1 MKSVILNFFD
11 GAFTAFLTFFL
22 AFWLLN
28 YYTPRPYSIIFATC
42 FAVLIFLIAFE
53 KLKKSSLTKTLK
65 TKQSKAVENTCYSLC
80 LLEQSRVLAL
90 FEKALNRLNYATI
103 KRKGCILI
111 SQIGVVVFP
120 MFSFNNITK
129 TDVVRVFNS
138 ISSGQKAY
146 IFAQTPDKEVLD
158 FITRF
163 NDKVELIEPL
173 KAHLLLEKTD
183 CLPKEVAHN
192 DKPKLIKTF
201 FSNLFKKKNYKR
213 FLLFGVLFLF
223 YSAFV
228 SVKIYYLFFSYT
240 FFMLSLS
247 CRLFGKE

>member
-1 MKSVILNFFD
+1 MKSVILNFAD
-11 GAFTAFLTFFL
+11 GAFTAFLTFIL

-28 YYTPRPYSIIFATC
+28 YYTPRPYSIIFASC

-53 KLKKSSLTKTLK
+53 KLKKSSISKTVK
-65 TKQSKAVENTCYSLC
+65 TKQDKAVEQTCYSLC
-80 LLEQSRVLAL
+80 FLEQGKVLAL
-90 FEKALNRLNYATI
+90 FERALNRLNYTTI
-103 KRKGCILI
+103 KRKKGIFL
-111 SQIGVVVFP
+111 SQLDVVVFP
-120 MFSFNNITK
+120 MFSFDKITK

-138 ISSGQKAY
+138 IGTGKKAY
-146 IFAQTPDKEVLD
+146 IFAQTPDKDVLD

-163 NDKVELIEPL
+163 NDKVELVSPL

-183 CLPKEVAHN
+183 CLPEKIQQ
-192 DKPKLIKTF
+192 DKPKNAKNF
-201 FSNLFKKKNYKR
+201 FANLFKKKNYKK

-240 FFMLSLS
+240 FFILSLS

>member
-1 MKSVILNFFD
+1 MKTIILNVLD
-11 GAFTAFLTFFL
+11 GAFSAFLTFIL

-28 YYTPRPYSIIFATC
+28 YYTPYPYSIIFASC

-53 KLKKSSLTKTLK
+53 KFKKSSLSKAVK
-65 TKQSKAVENTCYSLC
+65 SKQSKAVENTCYSLC
-80 LLEQSRVLAL
+80 LLDQSKVLAL

-103 KRKGCILI
+103 KRKKGIFL
-111 SQIGVVVFP
+111 SQLDVVVFP
-120 MFSFNNITK
+120 FFSFDKITK
-129 TDVVRVFNS
+129 TDVVRIFNS
-138 ISSGQKAY
+138 ISAGQKAY
-146 IFAQTPDKEVLD
+146 IFTQTPDKDVLD
-158 FITRF
+158 FISRF
-163 NDKVELIEPL
+163 NDKVELVSPL
-173 KAHLLLEKTD
+173 KAYLLLEKTD
-183 CLPKEVAHN
+183 CLPKEVEQKN
-192 DKPKLIKTF
+192 KPKLIKNF
-201 FSNLFKKKNYKR
+201 FANLFKKKNYKK